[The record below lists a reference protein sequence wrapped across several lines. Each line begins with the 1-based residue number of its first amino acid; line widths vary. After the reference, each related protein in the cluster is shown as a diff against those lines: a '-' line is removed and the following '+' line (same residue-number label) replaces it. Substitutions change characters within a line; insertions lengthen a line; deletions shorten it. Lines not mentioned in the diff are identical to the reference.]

1 MKKTIFLPILV
12 FLIFVVVLYGLIPPL
27 SKVRPLS
34 DQNKKQAADLE
45 QTKNYFVNL
54 QAISEQLNQNQ
65 EILTNIEKALPSEV
79 SVPSLMN
86 FFQITA
92 AESGLLLRSFG
103 YEETVNQGDGAS
115 QTAVSTSTLNS
126 RIKSAVFH
134 LTVEGN
140 LASFVDFMKN
150 LEVSSRLLEV
160 GLINFQIGD
169 KAQAQF
175 NIAVKAY
182 SY

>member
-12 FLIFVVVLYGLIPPL
+12 FLIFVVVLYGLIPFL
-27 SKVRPLS
+27 SKAGSLS
-34 DQNKKQAADLE
+34 AENKKQAADLE
-45 QTKNYFVNL
+45 QTKNYFINL
-54 QAISEQLNQNQ
+54 RAISEQLNQNQ
-65 EILTNIEKALPSEV
+65 EILTNIERALPNEV

-92 AESGLLLRSFG
+92 AESGLLLRNFN
-103 YEETVNQGDGAS
+103 YEEAINQGDAAN
-115 QTAVSTSTLNS
+115 QTAVTTSTLNS

-160 GLINFQIGD
+160 GLINFQISD
-169 KAQAQF
+169 KAQTQF
-175 NIAVKAY
+175 SIAVKAH